1 MRQLLL
7 PLLLSLSLQALAQP
21 ASNGNW
27 WIYFGNAPI
36 NKKWNIHHEVQY
48 RNWNFAGDME
58 QLLLR
63 GGLGYN
69 LTENNNNLLVG
80 YAFIQSKNYIGETL
94 NKRTRD
100 EHRPFQQFITRQ
112 SFGRVN
118 VMHRY
123 RLEQQIWS
131 NEFNLRF
138 RYFLFVNVAL
148 TNKTMSTPNTLY
160 LSAYNEIFLNWDTP
174 VYNRNR
180 LYGALG
186 WVFNKNLRMELGY
199 MSQMYEVKSREQF
212 QVVIFNTIP
221 FTRD

>member
-7 PLLLSLSLQALAQP
+7 LLLLCLSLGAIAQP
-21 ASNGNW
+21 AANGNW
-27 WIYFGNAPI
+27 FIYFGNAPI

-63 GGLGYN
+63 TGLGYN
-69 LTENNNNLLVG
+69 LSENNNNLLLG
-80 YAFIQSKNYIGETL
+80 YAFIQSKNYIGETDQ
-94 NKRTRD
+94 KRTRD

-112 SFGRVN
+112 SFGRFT

-131 NEFNLRF
+131 NDFNLRF
-138 RYFLFVNVAL
+138 RYFVFVNMAL

-160 LSAYNEIFLNWDTP
+160 LSAYNEVFLNWDSP
-174 VYNRNR
+174 VFNRNR
-180 LYGALG
+180 LYGAVG
-186 WVFNKNLRMELGY
+186 WVFNKNLRMEFGF
-199 MSQMYEVKSREQF
+199 MSQMQEVKSREQF

-221 FTRD
+221 FNRD